1 MSLWSDSSYGDDD
14 YYWCPPCQRFFNS
27 QYALDCHRKSSS
39 RHEWCAR
46 CRRYFSTPSAKA
58 AHIRDS
64 AAHNVC
70 WKCPVP
76 LDFIS
81 YDQLQTHRVS
91 DHHLCRPCGIYHCS
105 SDELRDHN
113 VEQHNLCV
121 DCGQFFQ
128 NRNNLEMHKQRH
140 TPRDLECYGHDRY
153 GCEQV
158 FKTFSGML
166 IHLESGS
173 CISGTIEGEIDD
185 LARACYQSRKYRR
198 DLENGGWLYM
208 CPGCERG
215 FSKLSS
221 LFQHAE
227 SIQSCSSYTTGNG
240 CLAKLRY
247 FISWRI

>member
-1 MSLWSDSSYGDDD
+1 MPLTVTANPQVDTNGAQGVVDISLHHQQKLLIFET
-14 YYWCPPCQRFFNS
+14 QRLIMF
-27 QYALDCHRKSSS
+27 AG
-39 RHEWCAR
+39 
-46 CRRYFSTPSAKA
+46 
-58 AHIRDS
+58 
-64 AAHNVC
+64 NV
-70 WKCPVP
+70 
-76 LDFIS
+76 LYRLIS
-81 YDQLQTHRVS
+81 YRMINF
-91 DHHLCRPCGIYHCS
+91 RRIA
-105 SDELRDHN
+105 DELRDHN

-140 TPRDLECYGHDRY
+140 TPRDLECYGHDHY
-153 GCEQV
+153 GCEQI

-173 CISGTIEGEIDD
+173 CISGTTEGEIDD

-208 CPGCERG
+208 CPGCERD

-240 CLAKLRY
+240 CLAKLRELIRVIVRKNSGHTTT
-247 FISWRI
+247 FEM